1 MVEDEGSIFIS
12 VKNYYYRVN
21 NYRIYFYLSFNF
33 RKKESTSLIINEI
46 YSSFS
51 V

>member
-21 NYRIYFYLSFNF
+21 NYRIFFIYRSILE
-33 RKKESTSLIINEI
+33 KKKVHL
-46 YSSFS
+46 
-51 V
+51 